1 VNQSERYERSLGR
14 LGTKY
19 QPNLSQD
26 LNTVAIYF
34 SFMLPKN
41 IYTRILF
48 LPVLMVGLVSAIG
61 SISAVNAKLTQPNLS
76 PNDPANQ
83 VATEPNPVPTTAPT
97 AAIESVD
104 FSAPSQRTLQKKAGF
119 SADGRYFL
127 YLESWRDLGAGIP
140 KSALQMVDVAK
151 NACVEAGCMET
162 QYGEVDAGLSLEVAE
177 KNLLKQT
184 QTLRKNLQLEALVAG
199 TSLPITQRSRTPNGT
214 ETATVNLGTGKP
226 AMQIQLQQNVTVSSM
241 FGGTAQK
248 DQASLQMQMNY
259 GSKTRAIELNQDG
272 AVGFSIREVVLSP
285 NSKNIVVLLTST
297 QRTFEGTL
305 GKTLVQ
311 GFEL

>member
-1 VNQSERYERSLGR
+1 
-14 LGTKY
+14 
-19 QPNLSQD
+19 
-26 LNTVAIYF
+26 
-34 SFMLPKN
+34 MLPKN

-61 SISAVNAKLTQPNLS
+61 SISAVNAKLTQPNPSL
-76 PNDPANQ
+76 NDSANQ
-83 VATEPNPVPTTAPT
+83 AEQNPVPTTAPT

-151 NACVEAGCMET
+151 NTCVEAGCVET

-184 QTLRKNLQLEALVAG
+184 QILRKNLQLEAPTTG

-226 AMQIQLQQNVTVSSM
+226 AMQIRLQQNATVSSM
-241 FGGTAQK
+241 FGGTAPK
-248 DQASLQMQMNY
+248 DQASLQMQVNY
-259 GSKTRAIELNQDG
+259 GAKTRAIGLSQDG
-272 AVGFSIREVVLSP
+272 AVGFSIREVVRSP
-285 NSKNIVVLLTST
+285 NGKNIVVLLTST
-297 QRTFEGTL
+297 QRAFEGTL